1 MNKPFVKILI
11 RAVPYIFYAV
21 LAVFLVIYLQSIDY
35 SKFADITVDWFYV
48 AIASVL
54 GIVVRYWGGYVWY
67 VILNQ
72 LSKARIKQFTELMYV
87 YAQAWMARYI
97 PGTAAWIVSRVYFA
111 SKYGISKNKLAV
123 SSLLESGLQVTVV
136 MASALVMLMI
146 DDRFILVGS
155 DQKVL
160 MFIALIACI
169 IALIPRVFNFIVSKV
184 YKVIKRKSF
193 DTEHYID
200 GRTVLN
206 GSWLYLIWSL
216 IGGLSLFFISKAVYP
231 ELGYDTLL
239 FVMGVSNLAGALSML
254 AIFAPSGLGVRE
266 GIQIAL
272 LSIIMPTEYALVIA
286 IVMRLWSIL
295 LDFIFFGMAWL
306 HKRLKKLS

>member
-1 MNKPFVKILI
+1 M
-11 RAVPYIFYAV
+11 
-21 LAVFLVIYLQSIDY
+21 AVFLVIYLQSIDY
-35 SKFADITVDWFYV
+35 SKFTEIRVDWFYV
-48 AIASVL
+48 VVASVL
-54 GIVVRYWGGYVWY
+54 GIAVLYWGGYVWY
-67 VILNQ
+67 AILNQ
-72 LSKARIKQFTELMYV
+72 LSTVKIKQFTELIYV
-87 YAQAWMARYI
+87 YAQAWLARYI

-136 MASALVMLMI
+136 MASALAMLMI
-146 DDRFILVGS
+146 DDRFSLVSG

-160 MFIALIACI
+160 MFVALLVCMV
-169 IALIPRVFNFIVSKV
+169 ALVPKVFNFIVSKV
-184 YKVIKRKSF
+184 YGVIKRKPFSK
-193 DTEHYID
+193 DHYID
-200 GRTVLN
+200 GKTVLS
-206 GSWLYLIWSL
+206 GSWMYLVWSL

-254 AIFAPSGLGVRE
+254 AIFAPSGLGVKE

-286 IVMRLWSIL
+286 IVMRLWSIV
-295 LDFIFFGMAWL
+295 LDFIFFGLSWL
-306 HKRLKKLS
+306 QKRLKESR